1 MHREDAMAAEAATA
15 RWRKRGWRRG
25 GVEAMAAAAAA
36 AAAAKVT
43 VAAVEAWEWLWWQR
57 WRPCDARPTN
67 SMLSDYP
74 SE

>member
-36 AAAAKVT
+36 AAAAAVKVT
-43 VAAVEAWEWLWWQR
+43 GAAVEAGEW
-57 WRPCDARPTN
+57 
-67 SMLSDYP
+67 
-74 SE
+74 